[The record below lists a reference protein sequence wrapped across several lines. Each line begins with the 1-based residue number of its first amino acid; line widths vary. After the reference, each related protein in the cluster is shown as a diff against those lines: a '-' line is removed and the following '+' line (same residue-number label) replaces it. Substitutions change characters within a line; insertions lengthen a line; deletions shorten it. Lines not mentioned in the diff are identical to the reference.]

1 METFNILFL
10 CTGNSARS
18 ILGEVIATQASNGR
32 FIGYSAGSNPVGTV
46 NPHAMT
52 IAEQYG
58 YDLTKLRSNSWQEFS
73 QEGAPVMD
81 FVITVCDDAAGEV
94 CPIWPGQPVSAHWSF
109 PDPAKVEGSE
119 EEIRWA
125 FMKVEIELKKR
136 IEILANLPLESLDE
150 VSLTHHLKKISH

>member
-1 METFNILFL
+1 MLF
-10 CTGNSARS
+10 RS
-18 ILGEVIATQASNGR
+18 
-32 FIGYSAGSNPVGTV
+32 
-46 NPHAMT
+46 
-52 IAEQYG
+52 
-58 YDLTKLRSNSWQEFS
+58 
-73 QEGAPVMD
+73 
-81 FVITVCDDAAGEV
+81 
-94 CPIWPGQPVSAHWSF
+94 PGQPVSAHWSF